1 MPFPAPTVIVV
12 TFVPV
17 VAVTVNVLAPL
28 LIEGAV
34 MAPQLTLPN
43 PLDPLLLSVT
53 PLTVPQ
59 LTLPNPLDPLL
70 LSVTPLTVP
79 LVMLPQASV
88 PTPETF

>member
-17 VAVTVNVLAPL
+17 VPVTVNVLAPL

-34 MAPQLTLPN
+34 IAPQLI
-43 PLDPLLLSVT
+43 V
-53 PLTVPQ
+53 
-59 LTLPNPLDPLL
+59 PNPLDPLL